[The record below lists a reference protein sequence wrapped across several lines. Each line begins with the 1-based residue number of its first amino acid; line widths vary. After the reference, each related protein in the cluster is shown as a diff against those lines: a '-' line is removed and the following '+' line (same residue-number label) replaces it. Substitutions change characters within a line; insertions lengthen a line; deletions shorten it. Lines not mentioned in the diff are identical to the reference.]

1 MKQFK
6 ETDGSYKVA
15 SWGFSISND
24 TFYNPDT
31 NEEVS
36 HITWDND
43 DNRVELAMKEW
54 RECPSVIDD
63 VESPIYRKWMHK
75 HKKALLG
82 DKVII
87 SRGRKFKGEIKQIKS
102 EFTYILD
109 GTYGKGEIDYW
120 VFTDGTKV
128 AKHNCDL
135 YLEV

>member
-6 ETDGSYKVA
+6 ETDGFYKVA
-15 SWGFSISND
+15 SRGLTISND

-31 NEEVS
+31 NEEVQ
-36 HITWDND
+36 HITYDSD
-43 DNRVELAMKEW
+43 DYRVELAMKEW
-54 RECPSVIDD
+54 RDCPSVIDD

-102 EFTYILD
+102 EFTYVVD
-109 GTYGKGEIDYW
+109 GSYNGEIDYW